1 MFNRIPVAFFA
12 VLTLAAIL
20 ILPMTATAATPV
32 FTSDPVLTGFSDEHY
47 EYTVTTDPVSP
58 LGPIRIDQRFAGSD
72 SWSRPGPQEFSQSFT
87 SGLSG
92 NLNKILV
99 YMHHVLNPDTE
110 AWELGT
116 TATLR

>member
-72 SWSRPGPQEFSQSFT
+72 S
-87 SGLSG
+87 
-92 NLNKILV
+92 
-99 YMHHVLNPDTE
+99 
-110 AWELGT
+110 
-116 TATLR
+116 